1 MRLALLTSFSVLA
14 LAACGGGDGEAEEP
28 TPAAPTTTA
37 EATTEEAE
45 TGAATSDIPETPI
58 NTTLEEG
65 YTIREGNPEEPDP
78 AKLPVEPG
86 AVAAHWYKSGD
97 NWVVVYAG
105 VPEDAYPLCPGNSI
119 LVGTDFGDT
128 SNAPVGGDEAC
139 VGANNLAQ
147 APAGAQMCGPNI
159 VYVTAIPSSKEGTLY
174 STIEVWEEEF
184 LIHGV
189 TGVVS
194 TNRGEAPEI
203 ELSQLGC

>member
-1 MRLALLTSFSVLA
+1 MRLGLLTLLAALA

-28 TPAAPTTTA
+28 TPAAPATTA
-37 EATTEEAE
+37 EAP
-45 TGAATSDIPETPI
+45 ATSELPETPL

-65 YTIREGNPEEPDP
+65 YTVVNGTPEDPDP
-78 AKLPVEPG
+78 ADLPVEPG
-86 AVAAHWYKSGD
+86 AVAAHWYKSGA

-119 LVGTDFGDT
+119 LVGTDFTDT

-174 STIEVWEEEF
+174 STIEVWEAEAT
-184 LIHGV
+184 IHGV
-189 TGVVS
+189 TGVTS
-194 TNRGEAPEI
+194 TTGGEAPEI
-203 ELSQLGC
+203 ELSELGC

>member
-1 MRLALLTSFSVLA
+1 VRLALLTLFAVLA
-14 LAACGGGDGEAEEP
+14 PAACGGGNGEAEEP
-28 TPAAPTTTA
+28 TPAAPATTA
-37 EATTEEAE
+37 D
-45 TGAATSDIPETPI
+45 GAATSELPETPL

-65 YTIREGNPEEPDP
+65 YTVREGNPEDPDP
-78 AKLPVEPG
+78 ADLPVEPG

-119 LVGTDFGDT
+119 LVGTDFADT

-147 APAGAQMCGPNI
+147 APAGAQMCGTNI

-174 STIEVWEEEF
+174 STIEVWEGEAT
-184 LIHGV
+184 IHGV
-189 TGVVS
+189 TGVTS